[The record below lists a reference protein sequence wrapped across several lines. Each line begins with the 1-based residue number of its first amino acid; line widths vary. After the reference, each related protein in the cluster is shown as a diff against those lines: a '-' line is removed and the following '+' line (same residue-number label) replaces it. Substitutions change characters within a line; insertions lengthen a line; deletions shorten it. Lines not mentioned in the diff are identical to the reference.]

1 MQLTAEHVVVEEGLQ
16 QHYEV
21 LKELGD
27 CHASL
32 GNYDRARQCYEE
44 AAVLAPEQA
53 GPAVGLG
60 VVELQLGHLD
70 AAEGAFR
77 RAARLQPDCAEAYG
91 GLAMVAQHRG
101 RHQEAI
107 DLYMACLD
115 KDADN
120 LVALLGL
127 FQASCQSG
135 SFARVIHYL
144 EVYLNRHPGD
154 TSVLYCLAT
163 LQARDGRLEKAAD
176 ALQTILALDPDSAEA
191 ADLLAQVRRRQQDA
205 AQEAIRS

>member
-1 MQLTAEHVVVEEGLQ
+1 VQLTAEHVVVEEGLD

-44 AAVLAPEQA
+44 AAVLAPEKA

-60 VVELQLGHLD
+60 VVELQLRNLD
-70 AAEGAFR
+70 AADRAFR
-77 RAARLQPDCAEAYG
+77 RAAHLQPDCAEAYG
-91 GLAMVAQHRG
+91 GLAMVAQHRS
-101 RHQEAI
+101 QYPEAI

-127 FQASCQSG
+127 FQASCQMG

-144 EVYLNRHPGD
+144 QVYLDRHPGD

-176 ALQTILALDPDSAEA
+176 ALETILTLEPDNAEA
-191 ADLLAQVRRRQQDA
+191 AGLLREVRRRQQDA
-205 AQEAIRS
+205 AQEVIRS

>member
-1 MQLTAEHVVVEEGLQ
+1 MQLTAEHVVVEEGLD

-44 AAVLAPEQA
+44 AAVLAPERA

-60 VVELQLGHLD
+60 VVELQCGNLE
-70 AAEGAFR
+70 AADRAFR
-77 RAARLQPDCAEAYG
+77 RALDTEPDAAEPYA
-91 GLAMVAQHRG
+91 GLAMVHQHR
-101 RHQEAI
+101 RRYPEAF

-115 KDADN
+115 KDPDN

-127 FQASCQSG
+127 FQTSCQMG
-135 SFARVIHYL
+135 SFAKVTWYL
-144 EVYLNRHPGD
+144 EMYLDRHPGD

-163 LQARDGRLEKAAD
+163 LQARDGRLHEAD
-176 ALQTILALDPDSAEA
+176 EALETIRALEPENAEA
-191 ADLLAQVRRRQQDA
+191 ANLLAEVRHRLA
-205 AQEAIRS
+205 AREAVRS

>member
-1 MQLTAEHVVVEEGLQ
+1 MQLTAEHVVVEEGLD

-32 GNYDRARQCYEE
+32 GHHDRARQCYEE
-44 AAVLAPEQA
+44 AAVLAPEKA
-53 GPAVGLG
+53 GPWVGLG
-60 VVELQLGHLD
+60 VVELQSANPE
-70 AAEGAFR
+70 AADRAFR
-77 RAARLQPDCAEAYG
+77 RALEIEPDCAEAHG
-91 GLAMVAQHRG
+91 GRAMVCQHRG
-101 RHQEAI
+101 RYQEAF

-127 FQASCQSG
+127 FQTSCQMG
-135 SFARVIHYL
+135 SFARVTGYL
-144 EVYLNRHPGD
+144 QAYLDRHPGD

-163 LQARDGRLEKAAD
+163 LQARDGRFGE
-176 ALQTILALDPDSAEA
+176 AEA
-191 ADLLAQVRRRQQDA
+191 ALETILSLEPENAEADGLLEEVRRRRR
-205 AQEAIRS
+205 EVIRS